1 METSQAMAQGQPN
14 ILLIMADQLTAF
26 ALPSYGHKV
35 VRAPH
40 ITGLAET
47 GVLFENAYCNS
58 PLCAPSRASM
68 MTGRLP
74 SHIGAYDNASEFPA
88 SLPTLAHGLR
98 AQGYLTCLAG
108 KMHFVGPDQLHGFE
122 ERLTPDIYP
131 ADFAWIPNWD
141 EPEERIDWWYHN
153 MLSVKQAGIAAATN
167 QLDYDDEVAFHA
179 VRFLKDQARLAKRR
193 PFFLTVSF
201 THPHDPYAIRAE
213 YWNRYEDS
221 EIDRPRVGPLPLE
234 QMDPHSRRLWRVSAM
249 DEARISEDDVRR
261 ARRGY
266 YGAISYVDDHVG
278 ELLAT
283 LRAFD
288 LADETIVLF
297 VADHGELLGE
307 RGLWYKMHL
316 FEWAVRV
323 PLIVH
328 APRRFARRRVRTPVS
343 LVDVLPTLV
352 EMGGPGTSA
361 NEPALQGDGRSLV
374 PLLDA
379 HDAQEQSVLAEYLAE
394 GALAPIFMIR
404 REAHK
409 FIWSEPDPPLL
420 FDLDNDPDEL
430 DNLAGRAEHA
440 ERVRAFEAEVHEHWD
455 SQALYQTIVESQRTR
470 RVAWEA
476 LKQGRRARW
485 EWNPALHR
493 GGYVSGE
500 ADLNVLEHSRRY
512 PPPK

>member
-1 METSQAMAQGQPN
+1 MAQPN

-26 ALPSYGHKV
+26 ALPSYGHPV

-40 ITGLAET
+40 ITALAEQ
-47 GVLFENAYCNS
+47 GVLFETAYCNS
-58 PLCAPSRASM
+58 PLCVPSRASM

-74 SHIGAYDNASEFPA
+74 SRIGVYDNASEFPA
-88 SLPTLAHGLR
+88 GLPTLAHGLR

-122 ERLTPDIYP
+122 ERLTSDIYP

-153 MLSVKQAGIAAATN
+153 MLSVKQAGIAEATN

-179 VRFLKDQARLAKRR
+179 VRFLKDQARSAKRR

-213 YWNRYEDS
+213 YWNRYEDR
-221 EIDRPRVGPLPLE
+221 EIDPPRVGPLPPE
-234 QMDPHSRRLWRVSAM
+234 RMDPHSRRLRRVSAM
-249 DEARISEDDVRR
+249 DELEISEADARR
-261 ARRGY
+261 ARRAY

-283 LRAFD
+283 LRTFD
-288 LADETIVLF
+288 LAEETIVLF
-297 VADHGELLGE
+297 TADHGELLGE

-316 FEWAVRV
+316 FERAVRV

-328 APRRFARRRVRTPVS
+328 APGRFARRRVADPVS
-343 LVDVLPTLV
+343 LVDLMPTVV
-352 EMGGPGTSA
+352 ELGRS
-361 NEPALQGDGRSLV
+361 PARAGELELQGDGQSLV
-374 PLLDA
+374 PLL
-379 HDAQEQSVLAEYLAE
+379 EGRGGGERPVLAEYLAE

-404 REAHK
+404 RGSQK

-420 FDLDNDPDEL
+420 FDLEQDPDEL
-430 DNLAGRAEHA
+430 DNLADQPAHA
-440 ERVRAFEAEVHEHWD
+440 TLVQTFITEVRERWD
-455 SQALYQTIVESQRTR
+455 PQALYQTILASQRSR
-470 RVAWEA
+470 RIAAAALAQGRKTAWE
-476 LKQGRRARW
+476 W
-485 EWNPALHR
+485 TPEPHR

-500 ADLNVLEHSRRY
+500 VDLNDLERSRRY
-512 PPPK
+512 PPPE